1 MAQSGDNGVKTI
13 QSLADLELDADNANL
28 GTERGMWSLQESV
41 IRFGVGR
48 GIVVDRRGRVIIGN
62 KTTETLSALNPSVRL
77 VAVPS
82 DGDTLVVTQRTDL
95 DLAED
100 QAARELAFAD
110 NRVGELNL
118 TWDAQQ
124 IAAGIE
130 RGLDLAAFFH
140 QNELAA
146 LSIVADGDEDVH
158 EGKAD
163 DADSVPGMD
172 VQPFEHYDYV
182 MLVFRNTWDWARA
195 VDVLDI
201 EPRAFAFTSSKGE
214 KHRKIGLCRVLD
226 GARFLALLEMTP
238 EEQGGN

>member
-1 MAQSGDNGVKTI
+1 M
-13 QSLADLELDADNANL
+13 
-28 GTERGMWSLQESV
+28 QESV

-48 GIVVDRRGRVIIGN
+48 GIVVDRRGRVIGGN
-62 KTTETLSALNPSVRL
+62 KTTETLSKLNPSVRL
-77 VAVPS
+77 VVVPS

-95 DLAED
+95 DLED
-100 QAARELAFAD
+100 DPAARELAFAD

-118 TWDAQQ
+118 AWDAQK
-124 IAAGIE
+124 IAAGME
-130 RGLDLAAFFH
+130 AGLDLAAFFH
-140 QNELAA
+140 QGELDDLGTPEDALTGKTKGAEAA
-146 LSIVADGDEDVH
+146 DV
-158 EGKAD
+158 
-163 DADSVPGMD
+163 VPEME

-226 GARFLALLEMTP
+226 GARVLELVD
-238 EEQGGN
+238 GRRGDRVGD